1 MSRQRDKFLAVIKE
15 QLAGLKQKV
24 LTDFTKSNFDSE
36 LAGLQSDPVYSKFA
50 FDCPEYVLIRL
61 MGRISISVG
70 RRLGEIYDKVPR
82 YAASVRFNLPPEKIA
97 PKFDRLELDVGL
109 NFSDINE
116 ADKNHITDVFNKYL
130 NGNNIL
136 NGLGIEIRYNFNPN
150 DSSRLRKDVDMG
162 QKLVA
167 NNLCPIYLIFSAISP
182 RQDAISRLTNSG
194 WNFLIGQDAINFMSE
209 LVGLN
214 ITTILDEKDVYLD
227 IKSVVEDIMRT
238 LVKSHP
244 FTSVNNIHNS

>member
-1 MSRQRDKFLAVIKE
+1 MSKQRDKFLAVIKE
-15 QLAGLKQKV
+15 QLVGLKLKV
-24 LTDFTKSNFDSE
+24 LNDFTKENFDRELSE
-36 LAGLQSDPVYSKFA
+36 LKTDPVYSKFS

-82 YAASVRFNLPPEKIA
+82 YAASARFNLPPEKIA

-109 NFSDINE
+109 NFTDIHGSDK
-116 ADKNHITDVFNKYL
+116 DHITRIFNKFL
-130 NGNNIL
+130 NGTRIL

-162 QKLVA
+162 KKLVA

-182 RQDAISRLTNSG
+182 RQDAISRLKNSG

-209 LVGLN
+209 LVDLD
-214 ITTILDEKDVYLD
+214 ITTILDEKVVYLN
-227 IKSVVEDIMRT
+227 IKSVVDDIMKT
-238 LVKSHP
+238 LVKSYP
-244 FTSVNNIHNS
+244 FTEVNKIHNS